1 MRHLLY
7 THFCKTL
14 YKTLLSVVF
23 MLFGMQ
29 LLAQSHVAVDSDS
42 MVQTIDFDTYLK
54 LIVNNNLGYAAEKF
68 NVDIAE
74 ANVKSAHSFPDPE
87 LSIEGAD
94 NGERRMKMGY
104 EFAASLDWT
113 LELGGKRK
121 ARIELAKSESEVSK
135 SLLEDFFRNL
145 RAEAT
150 LQYLVA
156 LRNESLYKSQQ
167 EAYNN
172 MLEIARADSLRYKFG
187 DISEVTARQSKL
199 EARTIYNDLLEAENE
214 WHNSLLDMQLLIN
227 RKPSDEVLIP
237 TGDFSRFNRD
247 FFLEDLIVTAQN
259 NRSDFLAALQNKD
272 VAQRL
277 VNLERA
283 NRKIDLGL
291 SVGVEYASY
300 VRNVVAPTPSHTP
313 VSVGISI
320 PLRFSNKHNSEL
332 KIARFNQQQLDYEY
346 AHIENQ
352 IEVEVRQA
360 YREYNTMRKQL
371 LEFNDGILEEAKS
384 ILDGRTYSYN
394 RGENSLLEILDA
406 QRTYNEIRQNYYET
420 LYKTAAA
427 LVKLEK
433 AVGIWDISF

>member
-7 THFCKTL
+7 KGFL
-14 YKTLLSVVF
+14 STLLL
-23 MLFGMQ
+23 LFTAHLFSQ
-29 LLAQSHVAVDSDS
+29 TSALSHTPYVEKP
-42 MVQTIDFDTYLK
+42 IDYTTYLD
-54 LIVNNNLGYAAEKF
+54 LIIHNNLSFAAEKF

-74 ANVKSAHSFPDPE
+74 AIIRTAHSFPDPE
-87 LSIEGAD
+87 LSFEGVD

-150 LQYLVA
+150 LHYLIA
-156 LRNESLYKSQQ
+156 LRNERLYNSQL

-172 MLEIARADSLRYKFG
+172 MREIARADSLRFQFG

-199 EARTIYNDLLEAENE
+199 EARTILNDVLEAESE
-214 WHNSLLDMQLLIN
+214 WQNSLLDLMLLTN
-227 RKPSDEVLIP
+227 RPPSDTILRP
-237 TGDFSRFNRD
+237 TGDFDRFNRD
-247 FFLEDLIVTAQN
+247 FLLQDLIITAQN
-259 NRSDFLAALQNKD
+259 NRSDFLAALQNKA

-277 VNLERA
+277 IDLERA

-313 VSVGISI
+313 ISVGVSI
-320 PLRFSNKHNSEL
+320 PLKFSNKHNSEL
-332 KIARFNQQQLDYEY
+332 RIAQFNQQQIEYEY
-346 AHIENQ
+346 AHIENLIE
-352 IEVEVRQA
+352 IEVTQA
-360 YREYNTMRKQL
+360 YREYNSMRQQL
-371 LEFNDGILEEAKS
+371 SAFDDGILEEAKS
-384 ILDGRTYSYN
+384 ILDGRTYSYK
-394 RGENSLLEILDA
+394 RGENSLLEVLDA
-406 QRTYNEIRQNYYET
+406 QRTYNEIQQNYHDT
-420 LYKTAAA
+420 LFKTAAA
-427 LVKLEK
+427 LVELEK
-433 AVGIWDISF
+433 AAGIWDISF